1 MEKREKYKH
10 LLMFL
15 ASVLIMAIQIG
26 VFAYMWYH
34 HFEKNML
41 RRYWHR
47 GNYVIIGQYALLL
60 FLFYK
65 LYGGFKVGYL
75 RVFEVLC
82 EFHHLPAAGADRP
95 LEIWP

>member
-1 MEKREKYKH
+1 
-10 LLMFL
+10 MFL

-47 GNYVIIGQYALLL
+47 GNYVIIGQYDLLM

-65 LYGGFKVGYL
+65 L
-75 RVFEVLC
+75 
-82 EFHHLPAAGADRP
+82 
-95 LEIWP
+95 

>member
-1 MEKREKYKH
+1 
-10 LLMFL
+10 MFL

-47 GNYVIIGQYALLL
+47 GNYVIIG
-60 FLFYK
+60 
-65 LYGGFKVGYL
+65 
-75 RVFEVLC
+75 
-82 EFHHLPAAGADRP
+82 
-95 LEIWP
+95 

>member
-1 MEKREKYKH
+1 
-10 LLMFL
+10 MFL

-60 FLFYK
+60 FLLSFTAVLK
-65 LYGGFKVGYL
+65 WATFGYL
-75 RVFEVLC
+75 RCCIRRFC
-82 EFHHLPAAGADRP
+82 PYSA
-95 LEIWP
+95 